1 VGGGKWGMENGKWA
15 GKVLRFLRGWDNYL
29 KVDAQA
35 RLKHFC
41 SHSSD
46 NADGQWKSGAGK
58 AAGKWGSRL
67 GITTSSWPRH

>member
-1 VGGGKWGMENGKWA
+1 MGNGKWA
-15 GKVLRFLRGWDNYL
+15 GKVLGFRRRWGNYL

-46 NADGQWKSGAGK
+46 NADGQWEIGGREKWVGAMEIPSVDHNK
-58 AAGKWGSRL
+58 
-67 GITTSSWPRH
+67 